1 MDSIDLGRA
10 DGTLS
15 FIGKMSEVS
24 WIARAHS
31 YLVSSVDQEKLNLP
45 HATQFSY
52 YMDEENILSVDED
65 YVDACYWPGDEI
77 AQILFEAY
85 FHALQGIF
93 NCIDRE
99 KFLLELFEYRNNKGP
114 MTWDSRRWLALANLA
129 WAIGSKWL
137 SQAKLNDDL
146 GLENHLVYY
155 ARARA
160 LGLDHRVMLDHP
172 GMQGVRALGMLSFYL
187 FTNGSVTRYVGRS
200 VRKRNADLDIV
211 RGHWWDWLSGAPRVS
226 VSISESLMPVYTR
239 LRLKKELA
247 CGTQSTASKSL
258 CQRS

>member
-1 MDSIDLGRA
+1 MDSIDLCRA
-10 DGTLS
+10 DGTPS

-31 YLVSSVDQEKLNLP
+31 YLVSSVSQEKLNLP
-45 HATQFSY
+45 HATRFSY

-65 YVDACYWPGDEI
+65 YVEACHWPGDEI
-77 AQILFEAY
+77 AQILSEAY

-93 NCIDRE
+93 NWIDRE
-99 KFLLELFEYRNNKGP
+99 KFLLELCDYRNYKGP
-114 MTWDSRRWLALANLA
+114 MTWDSRRWLALANLV

-137 SQAKLNDDL
+137 SQAKLNDDA
-146 GLENHLVYY
+146 GFENHLVYY

-187 FTNGSVTRYVGRS
+187 FTNGSVTRYFERS
-200 VRKRNADLDIV
+200 VPRGNADLDIV
-211 RGHWWDWLSGAPRVS
+211 RGHWWDWLSGAPQAS
-226 VSISESLMPVYTR
+226 VSISESSMPYTM
-239 LRLKKELA
+239 LRWKKELG
-247 CGTQSTASKSL
+247 CGFQSSASKSL
-258 CQRS
+258 CQKS

>member
-1 MDSIDLGRA
+1 MDSIDLCRA
-10 DGTLS
+10 DGSPS

-31 YLVSSVDQEKLNLP
+31 YLVSSVSQEKLNLP
-45 HATQFSY
+45 HATRFSY

-65 YVDACYWPGDEI
+65 YVEACHWPGDEI
-77 AQILFEAY
+77 AQILSEAY

-93 NCIDRE
+93 NWIDRE
-99 KFLLELFEYRNNKGP
+99 KFLLELSEYRNNKGP
-114 MTWDSRRWLALANLA
+114 MTWDSRRWLALANLV

-137 SQAKLNDDL
+137 SQAKLNDDA
-146 GLENHLVYY
+146 GFENHLVYY

-187 FTNGSVTRYVGRS
+187 FTNGSVTRYFERS
-200 VRKRNADLDIV
+200 VSRGNADLDIV
-211 RGHWWDWLSGAPRVS
+211 RGHWWDWLSEAPQAS
-226 VSISESLMPVYTR
+226 VSISESSMPYTM
-239 LRLKKELA
+239 LRWKKELV
-247 CGTQSTASKSL
+247 CGFQSSASKSL
-258 CQRS
+258 CQKS